1 MNTEQMKYLIE
12 VSQHNSM
19 TAASEKL
26 FMTSQ
31 ALSIAIKKMEDELGF
46 PLLNRSY
53 KGVSLTEDGV
63 WMVDLAEQF
72 LAEIEKRKQ
81 IHEIHASSL
90 RNGSL
95 EILVNVLGIGSSIL
109 SQLICILYQQEPNLR
124 IHLNEISKEDVLI
137 QILNDKNEFGF
148 IFRTQVNN
156 KYIDTLEDSLMF
168 EPLFHGK
175 CVVMAS
181 TKYDFTKFESTSMKK
196 IMKYPAISYTT
207 RLMFNSLHNLIT
219 NVLHLEYQE
228 TLENNYDIF
237 KQKLLLGHAITIG
250 AHFEVE
256 DHPTNYIDGLKV
268 IPLRDDIRIDF
279 GMVKKKDTILTEHS
293 QFFMSELKILIEQ
306 LTHNK
311 KA

>member
-95 EILVNVLGIGSSIL
+95 EILVHVL
-109 SQLICILYQQEPNLR
+109 
-124 IHLNEISKEDVLI
+124 
-137 QILNDKNEFGF
+137 
-148 IFRTQVNN
+148 
-156 KYIDTLEDSLMF
+156 
-168 EPLFHGK
+168 
-175 CVVMAS
+175 
-181 TKYDFTKFESTSMKK
+181 
-196 IMKYPAISYTT
+196 
-207 RLMFNSLHNLIT
+207 
-219 NVLHLEYQE
+219 
-228 TLENNYDIF
+228 
-237 KQKLLLGHAITIG
+237 
-250 AHFEVE
+250 
-256 DHPTNYIDGLKV
+256 
-268 IPLRDDIRIDF
+268 
-279 GMVKKKDTILTEHS
+279 
-293 QFFMSELKILIEQ
+293 
-306 LTHNK
+306 
-311 KA
+311 

>member
-181 TKYDFTKFESTSMKK
+181 PKYDFTKFESTSMKK

-279 GMVKKKDTILTEHS
+279 GMVKKKDTILSEHS